1 MTIRFYSWP
10 RSSGSRVSWAL
21 EELGVPYEYVELDR
35 AKNEQKAPEFLAIN
49 PNGKV
54 PALIDDGVSYFESLA
69 IILHLGETYGV
80 DRGLWPK
87 AGQDRAD
94 AVSWSVWSL
103 TELYVYMRDHVY
115 HGVDSPISY
124 KPEQRSAAAA
134 AFDLSV
140 TKKNFEMIEQR
151 LAQREFLCGAFSLA
165 DVCVGS
171 VVRFGTRLGVS
182 LADTPKVQAYVA
194 RLEARPAVARIR

>member
-1 MTIRFYSWP
+1 MAIRFYSWP
-10 RSSGSRVSWAL
+10 KSSGSRVSWAL
-21 EELGVPYEYVELDR
+21 EELGVPYEYIELDR
-35 AKNEQKAPEFLAIN
+35 AKNEHKAPEFLAIN

-69 IILHLGETYGV
+69 IILHLGERYGV

-87 AGQDRAD
+87 AGQERAD
-94 AVSWSVWSL
+94 AMSWSVWSL

-140 TKKNFEMIEQR
+140 TKKNLAMLEER
-151 LAQREFLCGAFSLA
+151 LAGRDYICGAFNLA
-165 DVCVGS
+165 DACVGS
-171 VVRFGTRLGVS
+171 VVRFGTMLGVS
-182 LADTPKVQAYVA
+182 LSETPNVQAYLA
-194 RLEARPAVARIR
+194 RLNARPAVARIR